1 MSHEPGDSRKTA
13 DPAIGYLDLPG
24 CHGGEE
30 QAAVYAEVAQRLM
43 ADIDQTALRGW
54 VVDLRRNTGGNMWP
68 MIAGIG
74 PMPGE
79 DAWLAFVTPHV
90 KETAFYREG
99 QAGLLPET
107 VLASVEQPYI
117 LRYSRPPIAVL
128 TGPLTSSSGEFTA
141 LAFRGR
147 PRTRSFGEATQGVPT
162 ANDLKE
168 LCDGALIMLTT
179 ALGAD
184 RTGRVYDSPL
194 PPDQHV
200 TIDWT
205 RIGTADDPVLQAAI
219 EWLCREEGCL

>member
-1 MSHEPGDSRKTA
+1 M
-13 DPAIGYLDLPG
+13 
-24 CHGGEE
+24 
-30 QAAVYAEVAQRLM
+30 YAEMAQRLI

-74 PMPGE
+74 PLLGE
-79 DAWLAFVTPHV
+79 DAWLAFVTPYV

-117 LRYSRPPIAVL
+117 LRYPRPPVAVL

-147 PRTRSFGEATQGVPT
+147 PRTRSFGEAT
-162 ANDLKE
+162 
-168 LCDGALIMLTT
+168 
-179 ALGAD
+179 
-184 RTGRVYDSPL
+184 
-194 PPDQHV
+194 
-200 TIDWT
+200 
-205 RIGTADDPVLQAAI
+205 
-219 EWLCREEGCL
+219 